1 MEGKGYNGR
10 RSLAGGFP
18 HQEGSSS
25 LIGFTSRG
33 ESSST
38 AAVRCFRPV
47 YLSLM
52 NYNQL
57 QLIVPASCNEKGCQQ
72 MMTTLLSP
80 ERSHLTATVSR
91 TLWMPS
97 IKYSPC
103 RRNMQGPRPEN
114 VNDEV
119 TLENPGDAVLRTI
132 HNHRCRSTSIL
143 DRHTIRP
150 SSSAWEIAPTA
161 ILSFWKRYLLW
172 YWILP

>member
-1 MEGKGYNGR
+1 
-10 RSLAGGFP
+10 
-18 HQEGSSS
+18 
-25 LIGFTSRG
+25 
-33 ESSST
+33 
-38 AAVRCFRPV
+38 
-47 YLSLM
+47 
-52 NYNQL
+52 
-57 QLIVPASCNEKGCQQ
+57 
-72 MMTTLLSP
+72 
-80 ERSHLTATVSR
+80 
-91 TLWMPS
+91 
-97 IKYSPC
+97 
-103 RRNMQGPRPEN
+103 MQGPRPEN